1 MQRHAILLS
10 IALAILMAT
19 AAAPQNPSPVS
30 FYRQIKP
37 ILQKRCQ
44 GCHQPVTQGGKLVLT
59 TFEAFRAGGSAG
71 PSFVP
76 GKPDE
81 SIVMKFIVG
90 NPPNMPKNQKPLEAA
105 QVETLRR
112 WIADGA
118 KNDTP
123 TIKDPIDADHP
134 PSYGAAPVIPA
145 IAYSPDGK

>member
-1 MQRHAILLS
+1 MRIAMVTRAFLRSLQVILVLGALS
-10 IALAILMAT
+10 AVALGQ
-19 AAAPQNPSPVS
+19 APGHVS
-30 FYRQIKP
+30 FYRDVKP

-81 SIVMKFIVG
+81 SIIMKFIVG
-90 NPPNMPKNQKPLEAA
+90 NPPNMPKNQKPLEQA
-105 QVETLRR
+105 QIETIRH
-112 WIADGA
+112 WIAEGA

-123 TIKDPIDADHP
+123 TIKDPIDAD
-134 PSYGAAPVIPA
+134 
-145 IAYSPDGK
+145 

>member
-1 MQRHAILLS
+1 MRVGMVTKMLLRSIQAMAILGALS
-10 IALAILMAT
+10 T
-19 AAAPQNPSPVS
+19 AALGQVS
-30 FYRQIKP
+30 FYRDVKP

-90 NPPNMPKNQKPLEAA
+90 NPPNMPKNQKPLEPA

-112 WIADGA
+112 WIAD
-118 KNDTP
+118 
-123 TIKDPIDADHP
+123 
-134 PSYGAAPVIPA
+134 
-145 IAYSPDGK
+145 